1 MRCHYY
7 INNFV
12 RHYQPL
18 MKVVTESNH
27 IYQNTLAF
35 SEADI
40 LEVVKNCMS
49 PKMDLR
55 RWSKIARVIK

>member
-18 MKVVTESNH
+18 TKAATESNH
-27 IYQNTLAF
+27 LYQNTSAF
-35 SEADI
+35 SEADVS
-40 LEVVKNCMS
+40 EVVKNCLS
-49 PKMDLR
+49 SKMDLR
-55 RWSKIARVIK
+55 RWSKIAIVIK